1 MERASPAD
9 LTRLAAGGDPAAQF
23 ELAMRHAGAGQSREA
38 LAWMT
43 KAADGGA
50 MLAEA
55 QLGIW
60 QLLGTITERNTR
72 EGLKRIRKAARA
84 GDDIARL
91 LLAGLNATGT
101 IAPQDWSAAR
111 DWLID
116 AAKLGNVRAL
126 AQLSLLLPEDFVGRD
141 AFGAQA
147 AASGYAPAI
156 ALFATGNGKCDF
168 EHARAALDL
177 GRLAAASPA
186 ECVSDAAHIEA
197 ARGFLP
203 VAWCQ
208 YIRALAEPML
218 VPADVHN
225 AAQGRSV
232 QGVRISSHMA
242 FGAADTDPLLAIVS
256 HRIAAWTQ
264 THVACGEHTTV
275 LRYRPGEE
283 YRRHVDFFD
292 PAIPSIW
299 AEAERAGQRDITVLV
314 WLNDDFDGG
323 ETEFPL
329 LGLKFKG
336 RTGDALAF
344 WNVTPDGAPDR
355 QTVHAGLPVSR
366 GEKWLISKWIRA
378 RAQDPLG

>member
-1 MERASPAD
+1 MERAGPAD
-9 LTRLAAGGDPAAQF
+9 LTRLAASGDPAAQF
-23 ELAMRHAGAGQSREA
+23 ELAMRYAGGGQAREA
-38 LAWMT
+38 VAWMT

-60 QLLGTITERNTR
+60 QLLGTVTERNTR
-72 EGLKRIRKAARA
+72 EGLKRIRRAARA
-84 GDDIARL
+84 GDDIACL
-91 LLAGLNATGT
+91 LLAGLNAMGT
-101 IAPQDWSAAR
+101 IAPQDWNAAC
-111 DWLID
+111 DWLIE
-116 AAKLGNVRAL
+116 AARHGNERART
-126 AQLSLLLPEDFVGRD
+126 QLSLLLPDDFAGRD
-141 AFGAQA
+141 T
-147 AASGYAPAI
+147 P
-156 ALFATGNGKCDF
+156 DF
-168 EHARAALDL
+168 ERAKTVLDL
-177 GRLAAASPA
+177 GKLAAAGSA
-186 ECVSDAAHIEA
+186 ERASDAPRIETV
-197 ARGFLP
+197 RGFLP
-203 VAWCQ
+203 VAWCD
-208 YIRALAEPML
+208 YIRTLAEPML

-225 AAQGRSV
+225 AAEGRSV
-232 QGVRISSHMA
+232 QGVRTSAHMA
-242 FGAADTDPLLAIVS
+242 FGAADTDPLLAVVS
-256 HRIAAWTQ
+256 HRIAQWTQ

-299 AEAERAGQRDITVLV
+299 AEAERAGQRSITVLV

-329 LGLKFKG
+329 LGRKFKA
-336 RTGDALAF
+336 RTGDAIAF

-355 QTVHAGLPVSR
+355 QTVHAGLPVTR